1 MAPRNWVVTS
11 ICLLVVLALGYGA
24 VTALRRPADQCY
36 ACDRPAH
43 AHSRTV
49 ALVNGQPRVFCCPA
63 CALSQHEQS
72 GKPAP
77 ITQLTSFSTGEK
89 LSPADA
95 FVVKGSDVNMCE
107 HSRGPIDSDHRLADL
122 QYDRCSPSLIAF
134 GQRGEASA
142 FARQHGG
149 RVEPFAEVM
158 AASAK

>member
-1 MAPRNWVVTS
+1 MTPRSWVAVS
-11 ICLLVVLALGYGA
+11 IGLLVVLALSYGA
-24 VTALRRPADQCY
+24 FTSLRSPADQCY
-36 ACDRPAH
+36 ACSRPAH
-43 AHSRTV
+43 AHSRTI
-49 ALVNGQPRVFCCPA
+49 ALVNGRPRVFCCPA
-63 CALSQHEQS
+63 CALSQREQS

-89 LSPADA
+89 LSPAGA

-107 HSRGPIDSDHRLADL
+107 HASGPIDPDHRPADL

-134 GQRGEASA
+134 GRRDQASA

-149 RVEPFAEVM
+149 QVEPFAEVM